1 MTMHNP
7 HINSVYALFATLL
20 TITVHAQRCTI
31 ENNALRRTFSTEGG
45 VLRTVEIENKLNKT
59 VTPVSQAPEF
69 RLRFSQ
75 GTHRPETAFTLTSTD
90 FELAMIKQKERKNTD
105 PLFFL
110 MRNAKHGITVQ
121 MDLSLETTRSFLHKQ
136 LTIAS
141 EKPITLER
149 IDVDALP
156 LADAY
161 QPYTTR
167 EITAQAPGRWS
178 PGLGQPLYG
187 AKSATFWG
195 VEFPASD
202 NLVKETLLLSGYLWG
217 RQLQAGV
224 PYKTYRAV
232 MGVGDDPKFIGDAF
246 RDYISQRRTRP
257 LRLQTQFN
265 SWFDCGGGVT
275 KENFKEAVDK
285 IHKELVAER
294 GCNPLRAYVIDDG
307 WQDVG
312 ADWSD
317 KVWKVNKKFD
327 SDFSSTLAT
336 LRDAQ
341 STLGLWMSPGC
352 LFGANPQVNKLRDQ
366 GFEALDTWMSIAG
379 PKYMQALE
387 DRMLELTKQ
396 GVGFFKL
403 DGIFGHLN
411 TRTFELKGDKY
422 GLPVMPQLGI
432 EGFRSDDK
440 RLNDSKYDELKI
452 YYLTAGAERLMQIF
466 KKQAEINPNVYIVI
480 SNGAWLSP
488 WWLMAIDSVWMI
500 NAGDAAGGS
509 SRTDELVYRDSVYY
523 QIWTEQKTQFPI
535 SALFNHEPKKTHNNE
550 TKEVFRKY
558 LYMNLSRGTGFV
570 ELYITPRNLAVYDWD
585 VIAEGLQWVKE
596 VFPTFARAKMFGGN
610 PSKNEVYGYTG
621 WNNGTGYIAIH
632 NPSDEALD
640 YICTLDRSFG
650 LQVTEKPE
658 IFYVSSPLSDSIRG
672 LPEKVQFGD
681 KMTIRLEP
689 REIRIVN
696 FDSKPRDWTV
706 IKQLQTRTEAD
717 YIPPPP
723 KPKPAP
729 IPVGKHPLL
738 GVWEYKYEGT
748 TYTREFTP
756 EGICILKQGNNTTWT
771 KPFTASDQN
780 TLLVEGQ
787 YSHNLQPDGTLLI
800 ENNYKAN
807 RKK

>member
-1 MTMHNP
+1 
-7 HINSVYALFATLL
+7 
-20 TITVHAQRCTI
+20 
-31 ENNALRRTFSTEGG
+31 
-45 VLRTVEIENKLNKT
+45 
-59 VTPVSQAPEF
+59 
-69 RLRFSQ
+69 
-75 GTHRPETAFTLTSTD
+75 
-90 FELAMIKQKERKNTD
+90 
-105 PLFFL
+105 
-110 MRNAKHGITVQ
+110 
-121 MDLSLETTRSFLHKQ
+121 LHKQ
-136 LTIAS
+136 LTITS

-156 LADAY
+156 LADAV
-161 QPYTTR
+161 QPYTAR
-167 EITAQAPGRWS
+167 EITAQGPGRWN

-187 AKSATFWG
+187 SKSGTFWG

-202 NLVKETLLLSGYLWG
+202 NQVKDNLLLSGYLWG
-217 RQLQAGV
+217 RQLKPNA
-224 PYKTYRAV
+224 PYKTYLAV
-232 MGVGDDPKFIGDAF
+232 MGVSDDAALVSDAF
-246 RDYISQRRTRP
+246 RDYITQRRVRP

-265 SWFDCGGGVT
+265 SWFDRGGGVT

-285 IHKELVAER
+285 INKELVKER
-294 GCNPLRAYVIDDG
+294 GCAPLKAYVIDDG

-327 SDFSSTLAT
+327 SDFASTLAT
-336 LRDAQ
+336 IREAN

-352 LFGANPQVNKLRDQ
+352 LFGANAQVGKLRDQ
-366 GFEALDTWMSIAG
+366 GFEALDTWMSMAG

-387 DRMLELTKQ
+387 ERMIELTKQ

-422 GLPVMPQLGI
+422 GLPVMPQLGVDA
-432 EGFRSDDK
+432 FRSDDK

-488 WWLMAIDSVWMI
+488 WWLMYIDSVWMI

-523 QIWTEQKTQFPI
+523 QIWSEQKNQFPI
-535 SALFNHEPKKTHNNE
+535 SALFNHEPKKTQNNE

-558 LYMNLSRGTGFV
+558 LYMNLARGTGFV

-596 VFPTFARAKMFGGN
+596 VFPTFARAKMIGGN

-621 WNNGTGYIAIH
+621 WNNGIGYLALH
-632 NPSDEALD
+632 NPSGEARD
-640 YICTLDRSFG
+640 FVCTLDRAFG
-650 LQVTEKPE
+650 LQPAEKPE
-658 IFYVSSPLSDSIRG
+658 RFLVSSPLEGSTRG
-672 LPEKVQFGD
+672 LPDKVQLGD
-681 KMTIRLEP
+681 KMTLRLEP
-689 REIRIVN
+689 REIRIIN
-696 FDSKPRDWTV
+696 FDVAPRNWSAL
-706 IKQLQTRTEAD
+706 KQLQTRTEAD

-723 KPKPAP
+723 KPQPKP
-729 IPVGKHPLL
+729 IPVGNHPLL
-738 GVWEYKYEGT
+738 GIWEYMGNGSLH
-748 TYTREFTP
+748 TREFTK
-756 EGICILKQGNNTTWT
+756 EGLCILKQGDKVIWSKT
-771 KPFTASDQN
+771 FTAPDKKS
-780 TLLVEGQ
+780 LLVEGHYTHQ
-787 YSHNLQPDGTLLI
+787 LQPDGTLVI
-800 ENNYKAN
+800 ENNYKAQ

>member
-1 MTMHNP
+1 MISLHSKIQTA
-7 HINSVYALFATLL
+7 SVLFATLL
-20 TITVHAQRCTI
+20 SVSVHGQRSTI
-31 ENNALRRTFSTEGG
+31 ENSALRRTFSTEGG

-59 VTPVSQAPEF
+59 ITPLNNAPEF

-75 GTHRPETAFTLTSTD
+75 GTHRPETAFTLTSAD
-90 FELAMIKQKERKNTD
+90 FELAMIKRSPRKDSD
-105 PLFFL
+105 PLFFI
-110 MRNAKHGITVQ
+110 MRNTKHGITVEV
-121 MDLSLETTRSFLHKQ
+121 DLSVEATRAFLHKQ
-136 LTIAS
+136 LTITS

-149 IDVDALP
+149 IDVDALT
-156 LADAY
+156 LNDAY

-167 EITAQAPGRWS
+167 EITAQAPGRWN

-187 AKSATFWG
+187 SKSATFWG

-202 NLVKETLLLSGYLWG
+202 NLVKDNLLLSGYLWG
-217 RQLQAGV
+217 RQLQANA
-224 PYKTYRAV
+224 PYKTYLSV
-232 MGVGDDPKFIGDAF
+232 MGVADDTAFVGDAF
-246 RDYISQRRTRP
+246 RDYITQRRVRP

-265 SWFDCGGGVT
+265 SWFDRGGGVT
-275 KENFKEAVDK
+275 KENFREAVDK
-285 IHKELVAER
+285 ITQELVKER
-294 GCNPLRAYVIDDG
+294 GCAPLKAYVIDDG

-327 SDFSSTLAT
+327 SDFASTLAT
-336 LRDAQ
+336 IREAN

-352 LFGANPQVNKLRDQ
+352 LFGANAQVGKLRDQ
-366 GFEALDTWMSIAG
+366 GFEALDVWMSMAG

-387 DRMLELTKQ
+387 ERMIELTKQ

-422 GLPVMPQLGI
+422 GLPVMPQLGV

-488 WWLMAIDSVWMI
+488 WWLMYIDSVWMI

-523 QIWTEQKTQFPI
+523 QIWAEQKNQFPI
-535 SALFNHEPKKTHNNE
+535 SALFNHEPKKTQNNE

-558 LYMNLSRGTGFV
+558 LYMNLARGTGFV

-596 VFPTFARAKMFGGN
+596 VFPTFACAKMIGGN
-610 PSKNEVYGYTG
+610 PSKKEVYGYTG
-621 WNNGTGYIAIH
+621 WNKGVGYIAIH
-632 NPSDEALD
+632 NPSDEARD
-640 YICTLDRSFG
+640 FVCTLDRAFG
-650 LQVTEKPE
+650 LQPTEKPE
-658 IFYVSSPLSDSIRG
+658 RFLVSSPLDDSARG
-672 LPEKVQFGD
+672 LPDKVQFGD
-681 KMTIRLEP
+681 RMTIRLEP
-689 REIRIVN
+689 REIRIIN
-696 FDSKPRDWTV
+696 FDTKPRDWSALR
-706 IKQLQTRTEAD
+706 QLQTRTEAD

-723 KPKPAP
+723 KPQPKP
-729 IPVGKHPLL
+729 IPVGNHPLL
-738 GVWEYKYEGT
+738 GVWEYKYAGA
-748 TYTREFTP
+748 TYTREFTAD
-756 EGICILKQGNNTTWT
+756 GICVLKQGDSTTWT
-771 KPFTASDQN
+771 KPFTARDKN
-780 TLLVEGQ
+780 TLIVEDHYTHQ
-787 YSHNLQPDGTLLI
+787 LQPDGILLI
-800 ENNYKAN
+800 ENNYKAQ